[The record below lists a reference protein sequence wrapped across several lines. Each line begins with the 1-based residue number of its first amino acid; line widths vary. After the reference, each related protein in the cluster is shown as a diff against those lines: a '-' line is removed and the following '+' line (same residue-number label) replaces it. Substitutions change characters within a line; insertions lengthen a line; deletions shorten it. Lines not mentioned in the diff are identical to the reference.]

1 MTATAVIEEIEQ
13 MPPEDQSRV
22 IQFAME
28 LARRRQLTG
37 KELGELA
44 RRMVETKDPVEA
56 DRLQE
61 EIVRGFY
68 GTEPH
73 A

>member
-1 MTATAVIEEIEQ
+1 MTASAVIEEIQQ